1 VIPNIVHFIY
11 PVNSKTRPF
20 SSLNIQAVKRAAT
33 IQKPDTIRFWTNAK
47 PGDIA
52 GWGEIASMVDLIP
65 TIMPEHEWPQYQS
78 DTLRL
83 NILYD
88 QGGIYMDTDLLT
100 LRPMPMFEDSLTIS
114 WESEKRESVSNAL
127 MISAPRVP
135 FIAEWMRRLPQAQS
149 SSTWAYGGVVLPAEM
164 MFDPTVDMDHVVNMP
179 PGFCCALDL
188 SKPWLTEPEL
198 KDQARDKLD
207 GADAYGIHCFE
218 TFWRHRL
225 PGWEQ
230 RDCLLRELAI

>member
-1 VIPNIVHFIY
+1 MIPNIVHFIY
-11 PVNSKTRPF
+11 PVNNKTRPF

-114 WESEKRESVSNAL
+114 WESEKRESISNAL

-164 MFDPTVDMDHVVNMP
+164 IYDSSVDTDDIIMMP
-179 PGFCCALDL
+179 PGFCCPLDL
-188 SKPWLTEPEL
+188 SKAWLTEPEL
-198 KDQARDKLD
+198 KEEAQRRVDFSESH
-207 GADAYGIHCFE
+207 GIHCFE

-230 RDCLLRELAI
+230 RDCLLRDLAI

>member
-52 GWGEIASMVDLIP
+52 GWGEIASMIDLIP

-164 MFDPTVDMDHVVNMP
+164 IYDSSVDTDDIIMMP
-179 PGFCCALDL
+179 PGFCCPLDL
-188 SKPWLTEPEL
+188 SKAWLTEPEL
-198 KDQARDKLD
+198 KEEAQRRVDFSESH
-207 GADAYGIHCFE
+207 GIHCFE

-230 RDCLLRELAI
+230 RDCLLRDLAI

>member
-1 VIPNIVHFIY
+1 MIPNIIHFIY
-11 PVNSKTRPF
+11 PVNDKTRPF
-20 SSLNIQAVKRAAT
+20 SSLNVQAVKRAFT
-33 IQKPDTIRFWTNAK
+33 IQKPDAIRFWTNAR
-47 PGDIA
+47 PSDIA

-83 NILYD
+83 QILYD

-100 LRPMPMFEDSLTIS
+100 LHPLPIWDEKLIIS
-114 WESEKRESVSNAL
+114 WESEKRESICNAL
-127 MISAPRVP
+127 MISAPKVP
-135 FIAEWMRRLPQAQS
+135 FIAEWLRRLPQAQS

-164 MFDPTVDMDHVVNMP
+164 LHDPDVDTSCVYDMP
-179 PGFCCALDL
+179 PGFCCPLDL
-188 SKPWLTEPEL
+188 SKAWLTEPEL
-198 KDQARDKLD
+198 KDEARQKVK
-207 GADAYGIHCFE
+207 DAKSHAIHCFE

-230 RDCLLRELAI
+230 RDCLLRDLMI